1 MNGQSLWMRRQS
13 GFGLIELMVAM
24 AIGLLMLLGILT
36 MFTWVSQARV
46 ALDKTSEQ
54 LENGRYV
61 TQLLSDEVQMA
72 GFYGVPQIAAEV
84 FTNPTP
90 CATALADL
98 QFGFIVNKNT
108 KPVPVYG
115 YSAGSTLPACLSSA
129 LAGSEALVV
138 RRVAT
143 TPIPVA
149 SVGSGSAG
157 MYVQASSCS
166 SDTQILNT
174 SKTAAD
180 FSGVSPKPLLR
191 QKDCAT
197 SVTSVWPYLSRTY
210 FLSAPSGVPTLSV
223 AELDNS
229 GIRIIPLAEGVE
241 DMHLSYG
248 LDFDAD
254 GSPDCFADDL
264 AGAQPAQC
272 PSWAGSELDKWS
284 NVTAVSIRFLV
295 RSTETFRGWTD
306 TRTYDL
312 GRAAASGPFNDAY
325 KRQVFSVAIP
335 LPNVGGPRE

>member
-1 MNGQSLWMRRQS
+1 
-13 GFGLIELMVAM
+13 
-24 AIGLLMLLGILT
+24 
-36 MFTWVSQARV
+36 
-46 ALDKTSEQ
+46 
-54 LENGRYV
+54 
-61 TQLLSDEVQMA
+61 
-72 GFYGVPQIAAEV
+72 
-84 FTNPTP
+84 
-90 CATALADL
+90 
-98 QFGFIVNKNT
+98 
-108 KPVPVYG
+108 
-115 YSAGSTLPACLSSA
+115 
-129 LAGSEALVV
+129 
-138 RRVAT
+138 
-143 TPIPVA
+143 
-149 SVGSGSAG
+149 

-166 SDTQILNT
+166 SDTQIL
-174 SKTAAD
+174 KTGKIAAN
-180 FSGVSPKPLLR
+180 FSSAPLLR

-295 RSTETFRGWTD
+295 RSTETFRDWTD

>member
-115 YSAGSTLPACLSSA
+115 YSAGSTLPTCLSSA

-166 SDTQILNT
+166 SDTQIL
-174 SKTAAD
+174 KTGKTEAV
-180 FSGVSPKPLLR
+180 FSGAPLLR
-191 QKDCAT
+191 QKDCVT

-284 NVTAVSIRFLV
+284 NVTAVSMRFLV

>member
-1 MNGQSLWMRRQS
+1 MNGQSLWTRRQS

-166 SDTQILNT
+166 SDTQIL
-174 SKTAAD
+174 KTGKIAAN
-180 FSGVSPKPLLR
+180 FSSAPLLR

>member
-72 GFYGVPQIAAEV
+72 GFYGVPQVAAEV

-90 CATALADL
+90 CATVLADL
-98 QFGFIVNKNT
+98 QFGFIANKNT

-143 TPIPVA
+143 TPILA
-149 SVGSGSAG
+149 TSVGSGSAG

-166 SDTQILNT
+166 SDTQILKT
-174 SKTAAD
+174 GKTAGD
-180 FSGVSPKPLLR
+180 FSGTPLLR

-197 SVTSVWPYLSRTY
+197 AATSVWPYISRTY

-223 AELDNS
+223 AELINNS
-229 GIRIIPLAEGVE
+229 ITVTPLAEGVE

-264 AGAQPAQC
+264 AAVAQPTQC
-272 PSWAGSELDKWS
+272 TSWAGSELDKWS
-284 NVTAVSIRFLV
+284 NVTAVSMRFLV

>member
-1 MNGQSLWMRRQS
+1 MNGQSLWTRRQS

-143 TPIPVA
+143 TPILA
-149 SVGSGSAG
+149 TLVGSGSAG

-174 SKTAAD
+174 GKTADD

-229 GIRIIPLAEGVE
+229 GVRIIPLAEGVE

-306 TRTYDL
+306 IRTYDL